1 MRRRIRTR
9 TEYCEVIPIIAVIV
23 RAWAVYFVV
32 PRAKLFSGRYNYA
45 MEKQPIVKWF
55 NNLTWLIPVL
65 LGVAA
70 LNIWYGNLL
79 GPTGNET
86 KIFAVLIIWL
96 MIPLVPTY
104 LVIMALY
111 FRSKDSTEIGKTVGM
126 VMLVVIMV
134 ALVKIWSLVK

>member
-1 MRRRIRTR
+1 
-9 TEYCEVIPIIAVIV
+9 
-23 RAWAVYFVV
+23 
-32 PRAKLFSGRYNYA
+32 LFSGRYNYA

-55 NNLTWLIPVL
+55 NNLTWLIPIL